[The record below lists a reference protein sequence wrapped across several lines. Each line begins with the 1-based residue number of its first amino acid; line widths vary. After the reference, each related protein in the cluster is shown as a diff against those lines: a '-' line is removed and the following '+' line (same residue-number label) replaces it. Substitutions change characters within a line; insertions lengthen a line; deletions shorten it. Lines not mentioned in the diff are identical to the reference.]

1 MPVFG
6 RLNLVAVAF
15 SLALHAG
22 VFMLTS
28 SIQFSNLSKPKQPP
42 KEQIVLL
49 QILPAPPKAVPPQ
62 VQESSVKREPLTTK
76 SQSPTLSA
84 DTPVISPT
92 SSKQPVSMAAPPPP
106 SAEDWAF
113 AGKYTNKN
121 SKGYRYNWGQ
131 QVRSM
136 MGTVVEGPDQGY
148 VRFRIE
154 IAPDGTLAKLET
166 IWTTSAVAEQ
176 LARKAVENMPS
187 LPPTPTGKPLIFE
200 KTISFTPFASD
211 GPPSYK
217 DDCLPDPPVFR
228 NPFAWDGKSPQTVAI
243 PPKTEKLDPQ
253 AMEDC
258 LRQLPR
264 DSIEAEMARDRREME
279 RWGWNK

>member
-28 SIQFSNLSKPKQPP
+28 SIQFANLSKPKQPP

-49 QILPAPPKAVPPQ
+49 QVLPAPPKAVPPQ

-92 SSKQPVSMAAPPPP
+92 SSKQPVSMAAPPRLLRRIGPLRE
-106 SAEDWAF
+106 STQTKTAKAI
-113 AGKYTNKN
+113 GT
-121 SKGYRYNWGQ
+121 NWGQ

-187 LPPTPTGKPLIFE
+187 LPPTPTGNRLFLRKRFRSRPSHQMIRRATGMTACRIHLF
-200 KTISFTPFASD
+200 FAILLHGTASHH
-211 GPPSYK
+211 K
-217 DDCLPDPPVFR
+217 R
-228 NPFAWDGKSPQTVAI
+228 
-243 PPKTEKLDPQ
+243 
-253 AMEDC
+253 
-258 LRQLPR
+258 
-264 DSIEAEMARDRREME
+264 
-279 RWGWNK
+279 

>member
-6 RLNLVAVAF
+6 RLNLIAVAF

-28 SIQFSNLSKPKQPP
+28 SIQFANLSKPKQPP

-49 QILPAPPKAVPPQ
+49 QVLPAPPKAVPPQ

-154 IAPDGTLAKLET
+154 IAPDGALAKLET

-176 LARKAVENMPS
+176 LARKAYDNFPRTLLRPKWHVIDVRWNDGVGISKSELVSNSKHRQKLM
-187 LPPTPTGKPLIFE
+187 LARACTNPP
-200 KTISFTPFASD
+200 
-211 GPPSYK
+211 
-217 DDCLPDPPVFR
+217 R
-228 NPFAWDGKSPQTVAI
+228 
-243 PPKTEKLDPQ
+243 
-253 AMEDC
+253 
-258 LRQLPR
+258 
-264 DSIEAEMARDRREME
+264 
-279 RWGWNK
+279 